1 MGTMSGSVVV
11 GVDGSASSLDAVAY
25 AAREA
30 ACRKATLRV
39 VHALA
44 RSSAHLPLGATLPE
58 STRMR
63 LRTVAGRLVEDAV
76 HEARALAPDVDV
88 FGTVLPGGPLSV
100 LDAESRTAAL
110 VVVGSRGLGGFG
122 APLLGSTATGL
133 AAHGRCPVLVVRERT
148 TPAGPIVLGVD
159 GSPAGAAAV
168 RFALDEAAL
177 HGADVVAVH
186 AWTTWNAPMP
196 PPQDPALPYANRPGA
211 LATAE
216 ERLLA
221 EALAGTCERY
231 PDVKV
236 EHKVVHGP
244 TRQALIEASR
254 SARLTVVGS
263 RGHGGFTGL
272 RLGSVG
278 HAVLHHAH
286 SPVAVVRG

>member
-1 MGTMSGSVVV
+1 MSGSVVV

-30 ACRKATLRV
+30 AYRKATLRV

-44 RSSAHLPLGATLPE
+44 RPSAHLPLGATLPE
-58 STRMR
+58 ATRMR

-76 HEARALAPDVDV
+76 RAARALVPDVDV
-88 FGTVLPGGPLSV
+88 FGVVLPGGPVPV
-100 LDAESRTAAL
+100 LRAESRTADL
-110 VVVGSRGLGGFG
+110 VVVGSRGLGGLG
-122 APLLGSTATGL
+122 VPLLGSTATGL
-133 AAHGRCPVLVVRERT
+133 AAHGRCPVLVVRERAD
-148 TPAGPIVLGVD
+148 PAGPIVLGVD

-211 LATAE
+211 LAAAE

-221 EALAGTCERY
+221 EALAGTCEQY

-236 EHKVVHGP
+236 EHKAVHGP

-272 RLGSVG
+272 LLGSVS
-278 HAVLHHAH
+278 HTVLHHAH